1 MIRRLAA
8 TVGLKS
14 SNGVRNAPPAVIWVP
29 ALFVGA
35 VLLLPLIYLVVR
47 SFDSGGDLVNL
58 LFRERV
64 GAILGRTILLVTTVT
79 CASIVLALPLAWL
92 TTRSD
97 LPFRR
102 AWVVL
107 SALPLV
113 IPSYV
118 AGFIVIAALG
128 PRGMLYKALDGPLGI
143 DSLPDIHGFAGAL
156 LTLTFL
162 SFPYVVLT
170 VRAAMLRIDP
180 AMEESSRGL
189 GHGGWK
195 TFFFVTL
202 PLLRPGIA
210 AGGLLVA
217 LYTLSDF
224 GAVSLLHYETF
235 TWAIFVQYDSA
246 LDRTLGA
253 GLSLVLVV
261 LALWVIALEL
271 VSRGRA
277 RFYSSSSSAI
287 RPPTIVPLGRLKW
300 PAVGFCSSIT
310 AVSLVAPMSVL
321 GYWVARGI
329 SAGEPF
335 NLVWEAIGNSI
346 YVAALAA
353 TSAVVAALPIAAL
366 TVRYPGL
373 LSGLLERLSYI
384 GFALP
389 GIAIAL
395 ALVFFGARY
404 APPLYQTTGLLL
416 IAYLVL
422 YLSPAL
428 GAVQTSLLQISPRLE
443 EAARGLGNSPIRA
456 FSSVTLP
463 VAKPGLLA
471 AWALV
476 FLLVMKELPATL
488 ILSPI
493 GFTTLATSI
502 WSAASEAFFAR
513 AALPALLLI
522 AASAVPLTFLML
534 RERR

>member
-300 PAVGFCSSIT
+300 PAVGFCASIT

-346 YVAALAA
+346 YVAAFAA

-463 VAKPGLLA
+463 VARPGLLA

-522 AASAVPLTFLML
+522 AASAVPLTFLIL